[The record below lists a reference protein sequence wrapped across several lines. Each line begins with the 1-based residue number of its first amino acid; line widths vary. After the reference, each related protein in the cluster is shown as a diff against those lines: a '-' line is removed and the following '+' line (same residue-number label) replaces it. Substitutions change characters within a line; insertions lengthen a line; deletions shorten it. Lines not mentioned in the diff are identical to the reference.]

1 MQNFLTTDVS
11 LLMANILFLSPYVDK
26 SQKAVVKSVGHTA
39 CLEAGLILSFGEIK
53 SLAGIFS
60 LTCKYWC
67 FSNKSFSFL
76 TKTDTS

>member
-53 SLAGIFS
+53 IFGWDFLAYVQILVF
-60 LTCKYWC
+60 
-67 FSNKSFSFL
+67 F
-76 TKTDTS
+76 